1 VVEHREGLLYA
12 DTSALVKLVVREAES
27 DALEEE
33 LGLWRD
39 VLTSTVTAIELT
51 RTVARARTD
60 PRAVVADEWTL
71 FGVLA
76 ATAEI
81 PLTDEIRVS
90 ASNLAPVELRALDA
104 IHIASALSLA
114 EDLAGVLTYDKRM
127 DRAAAGHGLM
137 VLTPA

>member
-1 VVEHREGLLYA
+1 M
-12 DTSALVKLVVREAES
+12 SSSSCREAES

-114 EDLAGVLTYDKRM
+114 EDLAGCLPTTSAWIAPRL
-127 DRAAAGHGLM
+127 ATG
-137 VLTPA
+137 

>member
-1 VVEHREGLLYA
+1 MVEHREGLLYA

-81 PLTDEIRVS
+81 R
-90 ASNLAPVELRALDA
+90 
-104 IHIASALSLA
+104 
-114 EDLAGVLTYDKRM
+114 
-127 DRAAAGHGLM
+127 
-137 VLTPA
+137 